1 MLCQPPGIH
10 SRSCKEILYLRK
22 KYPLSLEEIAAGVRE
37 LPYIKQRY
45 TRIRIFHF
53 HFFMN
58 VFMNSPLR
66 KFRFHLLHG
75 SHALM
80 PHGPVPEPYAQSPSP
95 DGPKALPGVTITPV
109 FSTRSITKAS
119 EDFILLRDRS
129 PYKHSCYRTV
139 HFPANGAK
147 TVTENI
153 SSCLIA
159 FMVS

>member
-1 MLCQPPGIH
+1 MVSSTKGIKSTAVTFPFKRQNTGAIPAPVFIASKNPSPAYSVKWAALRTRCSVSH
-10 SRSCKEILYLRK
+10 QASIPAPARKSCIFAR

-75 SHALM
+75 SHVLM
-80 PHGPVPEPYAQSPSP
+80 PHDPVPKPYAQS
-95 DGPKALPGVTITPV
+95 
-109 FSTRSITKAS
+109 
-119 EDFILLRDRS
+119 LRRMVR
-129 PYKHSCYRTV
+129 K
-139 HFPANGAK
+139 HFP
-147 TVTENI
+147 
-153 SSCLIA
+153 
-159 FMVS
+159 VSP

>member
-1 MLCQPPGIH
+1 MKADLEIVCGFIEAGKTAFINALNELTKIDDEKALVILTEDGH
-10 SRSCKEILYLRK
+10 SKIEANSKEYKLSSLTNKNSLQRADTS
-22 KYPLSLEEIAAGVRE
+22 PLSIEEIAAGVRE

-80 PHGPVPEPYAQSPSP
+80 PHGPVPEPYAQS
-95 DGPKALPGVTITPV
+95 
-109 FSTRSITKAS
+109 
-119 EDFILLRDRS
+119 LRRMVR
-129 PYKHSCYRTV
+129 K
-139 HFPANGAK
+139 HFP
-147 TVTENI
+147 
-153 SSCLIA
+153 
-159 FMVS
+159 VSP